1 MAQLTAKERSNL
13 PDRSFAYVDS
23 RGKRLLPINDE
34 SHVRNALARFSQ
46 VDFESE
52 AAREKARIRLLKAA
66 HGYGIMPVGFITRQI
81 RSERGN
87 AVTSSQRNAPDLP
100 VGFVTL
106 LLTDIEGSTRLIR
119 ELGDGYEAPLEETR
133 RIIRDNVSQ
142 AGGREVDIVAD
153 ESFSVF
159 EEPGDAIRA
168 AIDIQMI
175 MRDTGWPDGLEF
187 RVRAG
192 IHSGTVK
199 MTSSG
204 YLGVVIHKA
213 ARVCS
218 AAHGGQVVAS
228 EETKDALGRSTPANV
243 GFQSLGAHRL
253 AGLPEAH
260 ELFQL
265 RVDGLQPD
273 FPELRT

>member
-1 MAQLTAKERSNL
+1 MARLTAKERANL

-23 RGKRLLPINDE
+23 QRKRHLPINDE

-46 VDFESE
+46 VNFETA
-52 AAREKARIRLLKAA
+52 AAREQARIRLLKAA
-66 HGYGIMPVGFITRQI
+66 HGYGIMPVGFITSQV
-81 RSERGN
+81 RSEGGN
-87 AVTSSQRNAPDLP
+87 PAIGPQRNAPDLP

-106 LLTDIEGSTRLIR
+106 LLTDIEGSTILIR
-119 ELGDGYEAPLEETR
+119 QLGDSYEAPLEETR
-133 RIIRDNVSQ
+133 TIIRDSVTQ

-159 EEPGDAIRA
+159 EEPGEAIRA
-168 AIDIQMI
+168 AVDIQMI
-175 MRDTGWPDGLEF
+175 MKDTKWPDGLEF

-192 IHSGTVK
+192 LHSGTVK

-204 YLGVVIHKA
+204 YLGVAIHKA

-218 AAHGGQVVAS
+218 AGHGGQVVAS
-228 EETKDALGRSTPANV
+228 EQTKNALGHSTPTNV
-243 GFQSLGAHRL
+243 RFRSLGRHNL

-265 RVDGLQPD
+265 LVDGLQPD